1 MVGADESVHLDR
13 SRGYQSEM
21 MREGEGEV
29 KDGASVVYIQW
40 IQCLRFVYKIFDRRL
55 SMLLPDLTHEI
66 VETAKGFE
74 IAKTIIT
81 I

>member
-1 MVGADESVHLDR
+1 
-13 SRGYQSEM
+13 M

-29 KDGASVVYIQW
+29 KDGASAVYIQW
-40 IQCLRFVYKIFDRRL
+40 IQCLRSVYKIFDRRL
-55 SMLLPDLTHEI
+55 SMLLPDLTYEI